1 MTREHGG
8 QYLAKQ
14 RHGLLVGIFRG
25 SLGAV
30 EICEGGNLVSI
41 LMRRKIFCSTGA
53 NSAISEGRG
62 SPDQPKLLVPFSLMM
77 MTVIVIVIVI
87 IVIMVK
93 KIITAVITW

>member
-1 MTREHGG
+1 M
-8 QYLAKQ
+8 
-14 RHGLLVGIFRG
+14 
-25 SLGAV
+25 
-30 EICEGGNLVSI
+30 VSI

-77 MTVIVIVIVI
+77 MTVIVIVTVIVI
-87 IVIMVK
+87 IIMVM